1 MTETDPPGKR
11 AARRG
16 GVQSLQGAA
25 SLALTGLGTSEP
37 ARKKNLRI
45 RQSKIDEAMAILGTK
60 NETETIEAALDLIV
74 FREELVEGVRA
85 MQGANLTALFDEGA

>member
-1 MTETDPPGKR
+1 MTETDPPRKR
-11 AARRG
+11 AARRD

-25 SLALTGLGTSEP
+25 SFALTGLGKSET

-85 MQGANLTALFDEGA
+85 MQGANLNALFDESA